1 MHVQQFFARN
11 FITRRGAFSLILF
24 GTADKME
31 DTFII
36 RIGDYHGKSQAE
48 EEKPHHVPARNRRQR
63 HDLLSVHKL
72 HHNIRSVYAKP
83 HKRAVRRDNRD
94 RRRRANIRCA
104 KRPDHGQHH

>member
-1 MHVQQFFARN
+1 M
-11 FITRRGAFSLILF
+11 RRGAFSLILF

-36 RIGDYHGKSQAE
+36 RIGDYHGRSQAE
-48 EEKPHHVPARNRRQR
+48 KEKPYHVPARNRRQG

-83 HKRAVRRDNRD
+83 HKRAVRRNNRD
-94 RRRRANIRCA
+94 RRRRANIRRA